1 MSAGASGFPS
11 GESMN
16 RGQIGPGADARRP
29 RVGPSTVR
37 ATSHRHRIGKR
48 MPCATVRAMQPD
60 STRAGDTDRR
70 PPSGPMMDTPPPR
83 NRVAADEGPNR
94 GTGAGP
100 EGGSAHRPG
109 KVALPDAPPRGC
121 REKFSGGC
129 REGVSPVCPPRLPA
143 ASLPPQSPESRPPR
157 RPCRDMAGAGSGPET
172 GAQGQGWE
180 NVSPVCPP
188 ARFSGNC

>member
-48 MPCATVRAMQPD
+48 MPCGTVRAMQPD

-70 PPSGPMMDTPPPR
+70 PPSGESH
-83 NRVAADEGPNR
+83 VAGC
-94 GTGAGP
+94 
-100 EGGSAHRPG
+100 
-109 KVALPDAPPRGC
+109 PPRGC
-121 REKFSGGC
+121 RDVC
-129 REGVSPVCPPRLPA
+129 PPCVPRDCPPRLCPHNRPRAARPA
-143 ASLPPQSPESRPPR
+143 AHAVTWPGLDRGWGRHIGGKNAVHCLLFCLPFSDGVKTATTRTPPSRNPCPFSTVSLLSP
-157 RPCRDMAGAGSGPET
+157 
-172 GAQGQGWE
+172 
-180 NVSPVCPP
+180 
-188 ARFSGNC
+188 F

>member
-70 PPSGPMMDTPPPR
+70 PPSGGSHVAGCPSPR
-83 NRVAADEGPNR
+83 M
-94 GTGAGP
+94 
-100 EGGSAHRPG
+100 PG
-109 KVALPDAPPRGC
+109 KVFRGMPGRCVPRVSPEIARPVFAPRMPRKPPAPPPMPGH
-121 REKFSGGC
+121 GPGWI
-129 REGVSPVCPPRLPA
+129 G
-143 ASLPPQSPESRPPR
+143 
-157 RPCRDMAGAGSGPET
+157 GAGRMQSGKPPFAAET
-172 GAQGQGWE
+172 E
-180 NVSPVCPP
+180 NPP
-188 ARFSGNC
+188 IVFYPCSTIV

>member
-83 NRVAADEGPNR
+83 NRVAADDGPNR

-100 EGGSAHRPG
+100 EGAPTVRGKSRCRMPAPRMPG
-109 KVALPDAPPRGC
+109 LCVPRVSPEIARRVFAPRMPREPPAPP
-121 REKFSGGC
+121 
-129 REGVSPVCPPRLPA
+129 PMP
-143 ASLPPQSPESRPPR
+143 
-157 RPCRDMAGAGSGPET
+157 
-172 GAQGQGWE
+172 
-180 NVSPVCPP
+180 
-188 ARFSGNC
+188 